1 MELVGMKGGFL
12 FAAIFVLV
20 ALVLSSVAMI
30 EKQFRDQIGWVVVEG
45 F

>member
-1 MELVGMKGGFL
+1 MKGGFL